1 MKTKTNKP
9 LIVMAVTFLLI
20 VVVFFISL
28 NLGVIKIAPLKTL
41 QVFFGQGTARD
52 ELVLFEFRLPRIIL
66 SLLVG
71 AGISVAGAILQSV
84 SQNELAEPGILG
96 INMRRFTCC
105 SAFYI
110 LFSRVS
116 FRSQLFR
123 NIYAAVQCFGRSNPR
138 CVSHLYSGMEKR
150 RDTDSADFSRH
161 RGECRIQRPVAD
173 FSAQDGPS

>member
-9 LIVMAVTFLLI
+9 LVVMAVTLLLI
-20 VVVFFISL
+20 VLVFFISL

-52 ELVLFEFRLPRIIL
+52 ELVLFEFRMPRIIL

-96 INMRRFTCC
+96 INAGGSLAVVLFIYFFQG
-105 SAFYI
+105 SASD
-110 LFSRVS
+110 LS
-116 FRSQLFR
+116 FFGTF
-123 NIYAAVQCFGRSNPR
+123 IFAVQCFGRSNPR
-138 CVSHLYSGMEKR
+138 RVSHLYSGMEKR

-161 RGECRIQRPVAD
+161 RGECRIQCPVAD
-173 FSAQDGPS
+173 FSA